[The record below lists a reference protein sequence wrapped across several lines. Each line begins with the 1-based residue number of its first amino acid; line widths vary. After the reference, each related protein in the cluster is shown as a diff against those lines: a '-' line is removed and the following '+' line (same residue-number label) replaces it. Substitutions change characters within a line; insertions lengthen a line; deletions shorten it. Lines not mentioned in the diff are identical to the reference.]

1 MIKNYQDFKIEILLE
16 RLLLESKINF
26 SNKFVDLIKMIKNN
40 RIVKELLRINNSG
53 VDADFKFN
61 YIDLSDKNDEVSF
74 TPDAKAQS
82 YLGENFQEK
91 YKVSSEDK
99 ILTHSPRNKEIF
111 RRLNYTPPPT
121 QDDAWNPV
129 RGTIGI
135 IKAEAQSNMST
146 RMYVWF
152 ELEDGTKKTVIN
164 KAALVPYDERIN
176 TVWNHQRTRIKIGRF
191 VRGVLT
197 AAGVDFTDKEINEF
211 VNSFKSTCD
220 ILSNAFLKFEL
231 VKGYKIAEWYSS
243 ENYEKEESTLG
254 QSCMRNVDSD
264 YFDIY
269 CKNTA
274 CSMLILYSDGGS
286 IIDGQYRST
295 TIKGRALVWQ
305 TNDGIFMDR
314 IYTNYDSDVDLF
326 KKYAF
331 EKGWWCKVNQNSS
344 QNFTATDGKT
354 TKNPILVVQLELVN
368 FGFYP
373 YVDTLCYLNR
383 NSKKISNNAEEIEAD
398 IQMQETG
405 GDYVNIED

>member
-1 MIKNYQDFKIEILLE
+1 MITNYQDFKIELLLE
-16 RLLLESKINF
+16 GLLLESKINF
-26 SNKFVDLIKMIKNN
+26 SNKLIDLIKMIKNN
-40 RIVKELLRINNSG
+40 RIVEELLKINNSG

-61 YIDLSDKNDEVSF
+61 YVDLSDKNDEVTF
-74 TPDAKAQS
+74 TPDTKAQK
-82 YLGENFQEK
+82 YLGDNFQEK
-91 YKVSSEDK
+91 YKVSSNDK
-99 ILTHSPRNKEIF
+99 ILTHSLRNKEIF
-111 RRLNYTPPPT
+111 RRLNYTLPP
-121 QDDAWNPV
+121 QDEPWNPNP
-129 RGTIGI
+129 GTIGI

-152 ELEDGTKKTVIN
+152 ESEDGTKKTVIN
-164 KAALVPYDERIN
+164 KAALVPYDERLN
-176 TVWNHQRTRIKIGRF
+176 TIWNFQRTGIKIGRF

-211 VNSFKSTCD
+211 VNLYKSTCD

-231 VKGYKIAEWYSS
+231 VKGYRIANWYSS

-254 QSCMRNVDSD
+254 QSCMRSVDSD

-269 CKNTA
+269 CRNTT
-274 CSMLILYSDGGS
+274 CSMLVLYSDGGS
-286 IIDGQYRST
+286 IIDGQYRSR

-331 EKGWWCKVNQNSS
+331 EKGWWCKVGQNSS
-344 QNFTATDGKT
+344 QNFIATDGKT
-354 TKNPILVVQLELVN
+354 QKKPILVVQLEISD
-368 FGFYP
+368 FYYYP

-383 NSKKISNNAEEIEAD
+383 NSKKISNNAEEIGAD
-398 IQMQETG
+398 IEMQETDG
-405 GDYVNIED
+405 SYITIDD